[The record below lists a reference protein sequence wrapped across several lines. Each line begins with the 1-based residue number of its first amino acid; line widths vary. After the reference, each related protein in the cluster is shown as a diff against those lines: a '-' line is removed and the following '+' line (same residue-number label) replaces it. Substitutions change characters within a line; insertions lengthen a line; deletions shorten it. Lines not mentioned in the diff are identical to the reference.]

1 MEKTNFERMLDLAE
15 EVFAS
20 KNDPNQ
26 LDVNEEVMEQL
37 QRIHPESIAEF
48 DNGHGPICWI
58 IQIPTTRL
66 LMEQFLANEISE
78 KQLFELTPLNVPYQ
92 AVYLCS
98 GMVLHEFRRK
108 GIAKKLAFD
117 ALSKIRESHP
127 IESLFIWAFTQDG
140 DIVSESLAKLSGL
153 PLFKKEG

>member
-1 MEKTNFERMLDLAE
+1 MEKSNFERMLQLAE

-37 QRIHPESIAEF
+37 QRIHPETIAEF

-58 IQIPTTRL
+58 IQIPTTQH

-78 KQLFELTPLNVPYQ
+78 KELFELTPLNVPYQ

-98 GMVLHEFRRK
+98 GMVLEEFRRK

-117 ALSKIRESHP
+117 ALSKIRETHP
-127 IESLFIWAFTQDG
+127 IESLFVWAFTQDG
-140 DIVSESLAKLSGL
+140 DIASESLAKISGL
-153 PLFKKEG
+153 PLFKKVD

>member
-1 MEKTNFERMLDLAE
+1 MEKSNFERMLELAE

-37 QRIHPESIAEF
+37 QRIHPESIAEY
-48 DNGHGPICWI
+48 DNGQGPICWI
-58 IQIPTTRL
+58 IQIPTTRQ

-78 KQLFELTPLNVPYQ
+78 KELFELTPLNVPYQ

-98 GMVLHEFRRK
+98 GMVLQEFRRK

-127 IESLFIWAFTQDG
+127 IEALFVWAFTKDG

-153 PLFKKEG
+153 PLFKKGS

>member
-1 MEKTNFERMLDLAE
+1 MEKSNFERMLELAE

-37 QRIHPESIAEF
+37 QRIHPESIAEY

-58 IQIPTTRL
+58 IQIPTTRQ

-92 AVYLCS
+92 SVYLCS
-98 GMVLHEFRRK
+98 GMVLQEFRRK

-117 ALSKIRESHP
+117 ALLKIRESHP
-127 IESLFIWAFTQDG
+127 IEALFVWAFTQDG
-140 DIVSESLAKLSGL
+140 DIASESLAKLSGL
-153 PLFKKEG
+153 PLFKKGG

>member
-1 MEKTNFERMLDLAE
+1 MEKSNFERMLQLAE

-37 QRIHPESIAEF
+37 QRIHPESIAEY

-58 IQIPTTRL
+58 IQIPTTRQ
-66 LMEQFLANEISE
+66 LMDQFLTNEISE

-98 GMVLHEFRRK
+98 GMVLEEFRRK
-108 GIAKKLAFD
+108 GIAKKLAFE

-127 IESLFIWAFTQDG
+127 IEAIFVWAFTQDG
-140 DIVSESLAKLSGL
+140 NIASESLAKISGL

>member
-1 MEKTNFERMLDLAE
+1 MEKSNFERMLQLAE

-37 QRIHPESIAEF
+37 QRIHPESIAEY

-58 IQIPTTRL
+58 IQIPTTRQ

-78 KQLFELTPLNVPYQ
+78 KELFELTPLNVPYQ

-98 GMVLHEFRRK
+98 GMVLQEFRRK
-108 GIAKKLAFD
+108 GIAKKLAFE

-127 IESLFIWAFTQDG
+127 IEAIFVWAFTQDG
-140 DIVSESLAKLSGL
+140 NIASESLAKISGL

>member
-1 MEKTNFERMLDLAE
+1 MEKSNFERMLELAE
-15 EVFAS
+15 EEFAS

-37 QRIHPESIAEF
+37 QRIHPESIAEY

-58 IQIPTTRL
+58 IQIPTTRQ

-92 AVYLCS
+92 SVYLCS
-98 GMVLHEFRRK
+98 GMVLQEFRRK

-117 ALSKIRESHP
+117 ALLKIRESHP
-127 IESLFIWAFTQDG
+127 IEALFVWAFTQDG
-140 DIVSESLAKLSGL
+140 DIASESLAKLSGL
-153 PLFKKEG
+153 PLFKKGG

>member
-1 MEKTNFERMLDLAE
+1 MEKPNFERMLELAE

-37 QRIHPESIAEF
+37 QRIHPESIAEY

-58 IQIPTTRL
+58 IQIPTTRQ
-66 LMEQFLANEISE
+66 LMDQFLTNEISE

-92 AVYLCS
+92 SVYLCS
-98 GMVLHEFRRK
+98 GMVLQEFRRK

-127 IESLFIWAFTQDG
+127 IESLFVWAFTQDG
-140 DIVSESLAKLSGL
+140 DIASESLAKLSGL
-153 PLFKKEG
+153 PLFKKGG

>member
-1 MEKTNFERMLDLAE
+1 MEKSNFERMLELAE
-15 EVFAS
+15 MVFSS

-37 QRIHPESIAEF
+37 QRIHPESISEY

-58 IQIPTTRL
+58 IQIPTTRQ

-78 KQLFELTPLNVPYQ
+78 KQLFELTPLDVPYQ

-98 GMVLHEFRRK
+98 GMVLEEFRRK
-108 GIAKKLAFD
+108 GIAKKLAFET
-117 ALSKIRESHP
+117 LSKIRKSHP
-127 IESLFIWAFTQDG
+127 IEALFVWAFTQDG
-140 DIVSESLAKLSGL
+140 DITAESLAKLSGL
-153 PLFKKEG
+153 PLFKKAG

>member
-1 MEKTNFERMLDLAE
+1 MEKSNFERMLELAE

-37 QRIHPESIAEF
+37 QRIHPESIAEYN
-48 DNGHGPICWI
+48 NGHGPICWI
-58 IQIPTTRL
+58 IQIPTTRQ

-78 KQLFELTPLNVPYQ
+78 KQLFELTPLNIPYQ
-92 AVYLCS
+92 SVYLCS
-98 GMVLHEFRRK
+98 GMVLQEFRRK

-127 IESLFIWAFTQDG
+127 IEALFVWAFTQDG
-140 DIVSESLAKLSGL
+140 DIASESLAKLSGL

>member
-1 MEKTNFERMLDLAE
+1 MEKSNFERMLQLAE

-26 LDVNEEVMEQL
+26 LDINEEVMEQL
-37 QRIHPESIAEF
+37 QRIHPESIAEY

-58 IQIPTTRL
+58 IQIPTTRQ

-78 KQLFELTPLNVPYQ
+78 KELFELTPLNVPYQ

-98 GMVLHEFRRK
+98 GMVLQEFRRK
-108 GIAKKLAFD
+108 GIAKKLAFE

-127 IESLFIWAFTQDG
+127 IEAIFVWAFTQDG
-140 DIVSESLAKLSGL
+140 NIASESLAKLSGL

>member
-1 MEKTNFERMLDLAE
+1 MEKSNFERMLELAE

-37 QRIHPESIAEF
+37 QRIHPESIAEY
-48 DNGHGPICWI
+48 DNGQGPICWI
-58 IQIPTTRL
+58 IQIPTTRS

-78 KQLFELTPLNVPYQ
+78 KELFELTPLNVPYQ

-98 GMVLHEFRRK
+98 GMVLQEFRRK

-127 IESLFIWAFTQDG
+127 IEALFVWAFTKDG

-153 PLFKKEG
+153 PLFKKGS

>member
-1 MEKTNFERMLDLAE
+1 MEKPNLERMLELAE

-37 QRIHPESIAEF
+37 QRIHPESIAEY

-58 IQIPTTRL
+58 IQIPTTRQ
-66 LMEQFLANEISE
+66 LMDQFLTNEISE

-92 AVYLCS
+92 SVYLCS
-98 GMVLHEFRRK
+98 GMVLQEFRRK

-127 IESLFIWAFTQDG
+127 IESLFVWAFTQDG
-140 DIVSESLAKLSGL
+140 DIASESLAKLSGL
-153 PLFKKEG
+153 PLFKKGG

>member
-1 MEKTNFERMLDLAE
+1 MEKSNFERMLELAE

-26 LDVNEEVMEQL
+26 LDVNEDVMEQL
-37 QRIHPESIAEF
+37 QRIHPESIAEY

-58 IQIPTTRL
+58 IQIPTTRS

-98 GMVLHEFRRK
+98 GMVLEEFRRK
-108 GIAKKLAFD
+108 GIAKKLAID
-117 ALSKIRESHP
+117 ALLKIRESHP
-127 IESLFIWAFTQDG
+127 IEALFVWAFTQDG
-140 DIVSESLAKLSGL
+140 DIVSESLAKLSAL
-153 PLFKKEG
+153 PLFKKVG

>member
-1 MEKTNFERMLDLAE
+1 MEKSNFERMLQLAE

-37 QRIHPESIAEF
+37 QRIHPESIAEY

-58 IQIPTTRL
+58 IQIPTTRQ

-78 KQLFELTPLNVPYQ
+78 KELFELTPLNVPYQ

-98 GMVLHEFRRK
+98 GMVLQEFRRK
-108 GIAKKLAFD
+108 GIAKKLAFE

-127 IESLFIWAFTQDG
+127 IEAIFVWAFTQDG
-140 DIVSESLAKLSGL
+140 NIATESLAKISGL

>member
-1 MEKTNFERMLDLAE
+1 MGKSNFERMLELAE

-58 IQIPTTRL
+58 IQIPTTRQ

-98 GMVLHEFRRK
+98 GMVLEEFRRK

-127 IESLFIWAFTQDG
+127 IESLFVWAFTQDG
-140 DIVSESLAKLSGL
+140 DIASESLAKLSGL
-153 PLFKKEG
+153 SLFKKVG

>member
-1 MEKTNFERMLDLAE
+1 MEKSNFERMLELAE

-37 QRIHPESIAEF
+37 QRIHPESIAEY

-58 IQIPTTRL
+58 IQIPTTRQ

-92 AVYLCS
+92 SVYLCS
-98 GMVLHEFRRK
+98 GMVLQEFRRK

-117 ALSKIRESHP
+117 ALLKIRESHP
-127 IESLFIWAFTQDG
+127 IEALFVWAFTQDG
-140 DIVSESLAKLSGL
+140 DIASESLAKLSGL

>member
-1 MEKTNFERMLDLAE
+1 MEKSNFERMLELAE

-37 QRIHPESIAEF
+37 QRIHPESIAEY

-58 IQIPTTRL
+58 IQIPTTRQ
-66 LMEQFLANEISE
+66 LMDQFLTNEISE

-92 AVYLCS
+92 SVYLCS
-98 GMVLHEFRRK
+98 GMVLQEFRRK

-117 ALSKIRESHP
+117 ALSKIRESHS
-127 IESLFIWAFTQDG
+127 IEALFVWAFTQDG
-140 DIVSESLAKLSGL
+140 DIASESLAKLSGL
-153 PLFKKEG
+153 PLFKKGG

>member
-1 MEKTNFERMLDLAE
+1 MGKSNFELMLELAE

-37 QRIHPESIAEF
+37 QRIHPESISEF

-58 IQIPTTRL
+58 IQIPTTRQ

-98 GMVLHEFRRK
+98 GMVLEEFRRK

-127 IESLFIWAFTQDG
+127 IESLFVWAFTQDG
-140 DIVSESLAKLSGL
+140 DITAGSLAKLSGL
-153 PLFKKEG
+153 PLFKKVG

>member
-1 MEKTNFERMLDLAE
+1 MEKSNFERMSQLAE
-15 EVFAS
+15 EVFES

-37 QRIHPESIAEF
+37 QRIHPESIAEY

-66 LMEQFLANEISE
+66 LMEQFLSNEISE
-78 KQLFELTPLNVPYQ
+78 KQLFELTPLDVPYQ

-98 GMVLHEFRRK
+98 GMMLQEYRRK

-127 IESLFIWAFTQDG
+127 IESLFVWAFTQDG
-140 DIVSESLAKLSGL
+140 DIFSESLAKLSGL
-153 PLFKKEG
+153 PLYKKVD

>member
-1 MEKTNFERMLDLAE
+1 MEKSNFERMLELAE

-37 QRIHPESIAEF
+37 QRIHPESIAEY

-58 IQIPTTRL
+58 IQIPTTRQ

-92 AVYLCS
+92 SVYLCS
-98 GMVLHEFRRK
+98 GMVLQEFRRK

-127 IESLFIWAFTQDG
+127 IEALFVWAFTQDG
-140 DIVSESLAKLSGL
+140 DIASESLAKLSGL
-153 PLFKKEG
+153 PLFKKGG